1 MSVCLYVTVFL
12 FSDNPETT
20 CSEIL
25 HHSVCG
31 KSEGIVTPPP
41 PPPNNNKQSRS
52 RTRKVILEEKKL

>member
-31 KSEGIVTPPP
+31 KSEGKVTPSPTITS
-41 PPPNNNKQSRS
+41 N
-52 RTRKVILEEKKL
+52 LEVGKKLKSLENLGT